1 MKEQGATFP
10 EIKRAARLLLKA
22 CIEIQG
28 QTSCFLAKGA
38 GTHEKTMHQFSDP
51 LVSRLSQM
59 LLLCALNQRFNS
71 SEPWLIIC
79 EKRVRKPPLFYPQ
92 SD

>member
-10 EIKRAARLLLKA
+10 EIKRAARILLKA

-28 QTSCFLAKGA
+28 RTSCFLAKGA
-38 GTHEKTMHQFSDP
+38 GTHEMEPMHQFSDP

-59 LLLCALNQRFNS
+59 LLS
-71 SEPWLIIC
+71 YVP
-79 EKRVRKPPLFYPQ
+79 
-92 SD
+92 